1 MVFFQNEKLGL
12 NDEFHHFQ
20 PKNPAISK
28 RSFPK
33 LPRAEITSFPI
44 IENNVISNGIKSIW
58 HFDEKSMYR
67 WSSPMRTFVHFIH
80 PFPLKGQIPDAILT
94 KPRRFQR
101 VVRSSP
107 FYFFGFMC
115 TNPHFVLNAEAQNER
130 LRKSPNLRV
139 LRQKNN
145 RLGDV
150 SLEWNRWVWVHPTW
164 MSREGSPG
172 TKGQGLV
179 GYLQ

>member
-1 MVFFQNEKLGL
+1 MN
-12 NDEFHHFQ
+12 HFQ
-20 PKNPAISK
+20 LQK
-28 RSFPK
+28 
-33 LPRAEITSFPI
+33 IT
-44 IENNVISNGIKSIW
+44 VISNGIKSIFS

-101 VVRSSP
+101 AVRFSP
-107 FYFFGFMC
+107 FYFFGFMY
-115 TNPHFVLNAEAQNER
+115 TNPHFLLSAEAQNER

-150 SLEWNRWVWVHPTW
+150 SLEWNRWVWVHPTQMLSGGRKCW
-164 MSREGSPG
+164 DQRLGISGLFTVTPINPIFISR
-172 TKGQGLV
+172 L
-179 GYLQ
+179 

>member
-1 MVFFQNEKLGL
+1 MDPNCWASGVLVFDGNFFRTKSSATR
-12 NDEFHHFQ
+12 FFI
-20 PKNPAISK
+20 ISN
-28 RSFPK
+28 K

-44 IENNVISNGIKSIW
+44 IENCCHFQWYKINFW

-101 VVRSSP
+101 AVRFSP
-107 FYFFGFMC
+107 FYFFGFMY
-115 TNPHFVLNAEAQNER
+115 TNPHFLLSAEAQNER

-139 LRQKNN
+139 LRQKTTDLVMFHWNGIDGFGFTL
-145 RLGDV
+145 LGCCRGV
-150 SLEWNRWVWVHPTW
+150 
-164 MSREGSPG
+164 GSAG
-172 TKGQGLV
+172 IKG
-179 GYLQ
+179 